1 MSNAWS
7 KIAVLAVALAAL
19 VTGAAAQDYPARPVR
34 LVVGYSPGGTPDVM
48 ARVIGE
54 RLSKSMGQPFVVE
67 NKPGAGAIPA
77 TELVAR
83 AAPDGYT
90 LLVAD
95 IGQLAITPFLFKKV
109 PFDPLKDFAPV
120 SMVASTPLFIAANP
134 SLGINSLQDL
144 VARAKAQ
151 PGKLS
156 YGSAGI
162 GSIHHISMESLKAEL
177 GIDLQHIPYKGSG
190 QSVPAFMAG
199 DVSILAGALPALTPA
214 IQGNKA
220 KLLAVTSLNRF
231 STRQDVPTVSETLKG
246 YDYPSEVGFLA
257 PAGTPPA
264 IVNRL
269 AAEINKHLKDPEVIK
284 RLEQLGSDAVGT
296 TPAEYAEN
304 LRRNM
309 QKYEKAVK
317 ISGAKVE

>member
-1 MSNAWS
+1 MNAWL
-7 KIAVLAVALAAL
+7 KLVTFALALFAVAG
-19 VTGAAAQDYPARPVR
+19 VSAAQDYPNKPVR
-34 LVVGYSPGGTPDVM
+34 LIVGYAPGGTPDVM
-48 ARVIGE
+48 ARVLGE
-54 RLSKSMGQPFVVE
+54 RLSKAMGQAFIVE

-95 IGQLAITPFLFKKV
+95 IGQLAITPYLFKKV
-109 PFDPLKDFAPV
+109 PFDPIKDFAPI

-134 SLGINSLQDL
+134 SLNINTFEEL
-144 VARAKAQ
+144 VARAKKE

-162 GSIHHISMESLKAEL
+162 GSIHHISMESLKHEL
-177 GIDLQHIPYKGSG
+177 GVDLVHIPYKGSG

-199 DVSILAGALPALTPA
+199 DVSLLAGALPALLPA

-220 KLLAVTSLNRF
+220 KLLAVTSLKRF
-231 STRQDVPTVSETLKG
+231 STRQDVPTVAETIKG

-264 IVNRL
+264 IINRL
-269 AAEINKHLKDPEVIK
+269 ATEINKQLKDPDVIK
-284 RLEQLGSDAVGT
+284 RLEGLGSDAVGT

-304 LRRNM
+304 LRRNL

-317 ISGAKVE
+317 VSGAKVE

>member
-1 MSNAWS
+1 MSPWV
-7 KIAVLAVALAAL
+7 KLLAVATSVLSLAGGAL
-19 VTGAAAQDYPARPVR
+19 AQDYPNKPVR
-34 LVVGYSPGGTPDVM
+34 LLVGYAPGGTPDVM

-54 RLSKSMGQPFVVE
+54 RLSKSMGQAFIVE

-77 TELVAR
+77 TEAVAR

-95 IGQLAITPFLFKKV
+95 IGQLAISPYLFKKV
-109 PFDPLKDFAPV
+109 PFDPMKDFAPI
-120 SMVASTPLFIAANP
+120 SMVASTPLFIAVNP
-134 SLGINSLQDL
+134 SLNINTLQDL
-144 VARAKAQ
+144 IARAKKE

-162 GSIHHISMESLKAEL
+162 GSIHHISMESLKN
-177 GIDLQHIPYKGSG
+177 DLALDITHIPYKGSG

-199 DVSILAGALPALTPA
+199 DVSVLAGALPALLPA

-220 KLLAVTSLNRF
+220 KLLAVTSTKRF
-231 STRQDVPTVSETLKG
+231 STRPDIPTVAETIKG

-264 IVNRL
+264 IINRL
-269 AAEINKHLKDPEVIK
+269 ATEINKLLKDPDVIK
-284 RLEQLGSDAVGT
+284 RLEGLGSDAVGT
-296 TPAEYAEN
+296 TPAEYTEN

-317 ISGAKVE
+317 VSGAKVE

>member
-1 MSNAWS
+1 MYPWF
-7 KIAVLAVALAAL
+7 KLVAVAISTVALAG
-19 VTGAAAQDYPARPVR
+19 GAAAQDYPNKPVK
-34 LVVGYSPGGTPDVM
+34 LVVGYAPGGTPDVM
-48 ARVIGE
+48 ARVLGE
-54 RLSKSMGQPFVVE
+54 RLSKSMGQAFVVE

-77 TELVAR
+77 TEFVAR
-83 AAPDGYT
+83 APADGYT

-109 PFDPLKDFAPV
+109 PFDPINDFAPI

-134 SLGINSLQDL
+134 SLNINSLQEL
-144 VARAKAQ
+144 VARAKKE

-162 GSIHHISMESLKAEL
+162 GSIHHISMESLKHEL
-177 GIDLQHIPYKGSG
+177 GVDLVHIPYKGSG

-199 DVSILAGALPALTPA
+199 DVSLLAGALPALLPA

-220 KLLAVTSLNRF
+220 RLLAVSSAKRF
-231 STRQDVPTVSETLKG
+231 STRQDVPAVAETIKG

-264 IVNRL
+264 IINRL
-269 AAEINKHLKDPEVIK
+269 ASEIQKHLKDPEVIK
-284 RLEQLGSDAVGT
+284 RLEGLGSDAVGT

>member
-1 MSNAWS
+1 MNPWL
-7 KIAVLAVALAAL
+7 KLFAVAISLFAFA
-19 VTGAAAQDYPARPVR
+19 GSGAAQDYPNKPVR
-34 LVVGYSPGGTPDVM
+34 LIVGYAPGGTPDVM

-54 RLSKSMGQPFVVE
+54 RLSKAMGQAFVVE

-77 TELVAR
+77 TEFVAR
-83 AAPDGYT
+83 AAADGYT

-109 PFDPLKDFAPV
+109 PFDPIKDFAPI
-120 SMVASTPLFIAANP
+120 SMVASTPLFIAVNP
-134 SLGINSLQDL
+134 SLNVTTFQDL
-144 VARAKAQ
+144 VARAKKE
-151 PGKLS
+151 PGKFS

-162 GSIHHISMESLKAEL
+162 GSIHHISMESLKHEL
-177 GIDLQHIPYKGSG
+177 GVDIVHVPYKGSG

-199 DVSILAGALPALTPA
+199 DVTVLAGALPALLPA

-220 KLLAVTSLNRF
+220 KLLAVTSSRRF
-231 STRQDVPTVSETLKG
+231 STRSDIPTVAETMKG
-246 YDYPSEVGFLA
+246 YEYPSEVGFLA

-264 IVNRL
+264 IINRL
-269 AAEINKHLKDPEVIK
+269 ATEINKQLKDPEVIK
-284 RLEQLGSDAVGT
+284 RLEALGSDAVGT